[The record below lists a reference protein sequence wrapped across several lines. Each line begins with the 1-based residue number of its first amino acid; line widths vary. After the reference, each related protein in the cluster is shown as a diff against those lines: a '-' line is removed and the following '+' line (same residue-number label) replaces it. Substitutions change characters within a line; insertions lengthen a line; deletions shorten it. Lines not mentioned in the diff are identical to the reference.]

1 MPQLSMHTMKP
12 TSVIALAGALLLA
25 SLTSVLTAQAPAA
38 SQAAS
43 APAQAAPVA
52 AQSADAQL
60 ATMQQYCVA
69 CHNDRAK
76 VAGVSFQGLTPESVA
91 QHAEVLEKAVRK
103 MRGRVMPPP
112 NAKQAPSAAIDS
124 LVAYLEGSLD
134 GAPTPAH
141 ISDKLVL
148 HRLNRKEYANAIR
161 DLLAVDFDASEVL
174 PADDIAEGFDNIASA
189 LQVSPSFIEQY
200 VIAARA
206 VAVKAIGK
214 PDARPGGWTFRAG
227 AGTQLTHV
235 PGLPLGTRGGILAK
249 VDLPSDGEYQ
259 VDIADMATHIW
270 GNGMEFENPLIV
282 TLDNKLVYE
291 TVIGG
296 EEDMKAYDQ
305 VQNGALDRVNARL
318 KKIRFHATAGPH
330 KIGVAFKRR
339 TFAESDDQLQMF
351 APGGGQDRL
360 YRVQSFQLQGPFD
373 ANGIGSTPSRDR
385 IFTCKPESA
394 AGQETPASAKASARS
409 RRSSPESDASEVGCA
424 KQIVT
429 ALAMRAYRRPVT
441 AEDVNELMQYYQ
453 EGAKDPSTG
462 SGQAA
467 FESGIRSAL
476 TGLLASP
483 FFLYRGER
491 VPAGLRS
498 GESYAISDL
507 ELASKLSFFLWNTIP
522 DDELLQLGV
531 AGKLSDPA
539 TLDKQV
545 RRMLGDPRS
554 VTLASNFFQQWL
566 DMKRLDE
573 IVPDSAVFP
582 YASGRSDPREDFR
595 TELTLFAD
603 SIFREDRSVID
614 LLRAKHTFLNERVAL
629 HYGITDVKG
638 DRFRRVELANSTRWG
653 LLGKGAVL
661 MAAAYPNRTSPVLRG
676 AFILKHIQGVPPAT
690 PPPNVPTLDE
700 KDIGT
705 TKARTVREMMATH
718 RSNPTC
724 AACHAVMDPLGLA
737 LENFDAT
744 GMWRDRDRYAGTT
757 IDSSGV
763 LPDGTPIKGP
773 DDLREALLKRPDQFA
788 QTFTEGLL
796 TYATGRKLEYYDMP
810 TVRRIVHGAA
820 ASDYRFSTIV
830 QAVVRSDQFRMRR
843 VPAPV
848 AGKEDTSAAQ

>member
-1 MPQLSMHTMKP
+1 MMQTP
-12 TSVIALAGALLLA
+12 TRPTVAIAFAAA
-25 SLTSVLTAQAPAA
+25 VLTVTLTAVLTASQSSSAPQTAPAA
-38 SQAAS
+38 
-43 APAQAAPVA
+43 AQLRPM
-52 AQSADAQL
+52 QQL
-60 ATMQQYCVA
+60 ATITQYCVG

-76 VAGVSFQGLTPESVA
+76 IGGVSFEGVTADSIGQR
-91 QHAEVLEKAVRK
+91 AEVFEKAVRK
-103 MRGRVMPPP
+103 LRGRVMPPP
-112 NAKQAPSAAIDS
+112 GARQPQSAAADS
-124 LVAYLEGSLD
+124 LIAWLETSLD
-134 GAPTPAH
+134 HAAGRKH
-141 ISDKLVL
+141 VRDEVVL
-148 HRLNRKEYANAIR
+148 HRLNRKEYANAVR
-161 DLLAVDFDASEVL
+161 DLLAVDFDATEVL
-174 PADDIAEGFDNIASA
+174 PADDAAEGFDNIATA

-206 VAVKAIGK
+206 VAVKAVGR

-227 AGTQLTHV
+227 PGAQLTHV

-259 VDIADMATHIW
+259 IDIADMATHIW
-270 GNGMEFENPLIV
+270 GNGMEFENPLVV
-282 TLDNKLVYE
+282 TLDNKLVYQ

-318 KKIRFHATAGPH
+318 KKIRFFATAGPH
-330 KIGVAFKRR
+330 RIGVAFKRR

-373 ANGIGSTPSRDR
+373 AKGIGATPSRER
-385 IFTCKPESA
+385 IFTCHPETA
-394 AGQETPASAKASARS
+394 EAQAS
-409 RRSSPESDASEVGCA
+409 CA
-424 KQIVT
+424 KQIIT
-429 ALAMRAYRRPVT
+429 SLARRAYRRPVS

-453 EGAKDPSTG
+453 DSAKDG
-462 SGQAA
+462 
-467 FESGIRSAL
+467 FEAGIRNAI

-491 VPAGLRS
+491 VPSGLRP
-498 GESYAISDL
+498 GDTYAIADL
-507 ELASKLSFFLWNTIP
+507 ELASQLSFFIWNTIP
-522 DDELLQLGV
+522 DEELLQL
-531 AGKLSDPA
+531 AISGKLDEP
-539 TLDKQV
+539 TVLDKQV
-545 RRMLGDPRS
+545 KRMLADPRS
-554 VTLASNFFQQWL
+554 LTLASNFVQQWL

-582 YASGRSDPREDFR
+582 YASGRADPREDFR

-603 SIFREDRSVID
+603 SIFREDRSVVD
-614 LLRAKHTFLNERVAL
+614 LLRAKHTFLNERIAL

-638 DRFRRVELANSTRWG
+638 DRFRRVELANSARWG

-676 AFILKHIQGVPPAT
+676 AFILKHIQGVPPAN
-690 PPPNVPTLDE
+690 PPMNVPTLDE

-705 TKARTVREMMATH
+705 TRALTVREMIAKH
-718 RSNPTC
+718 RANPTC
-724 AACHAVMDPLGLA
+724 ASCHAVMDPLGLA

-744 GMWRDRDRYAGTT
+744 GMWRDRDRYAGAA
-757 IDSSGV
+757 IDSSGE

-773 DDLREALLKRPDQFA
+773 DDLRQALLRRPEQFA

-810 TVRRIVHGAA
+810 TVRKIVHGAA
-820 ASDYRFSTIV
+820 ASDYKFSTLV
-830 QAVVRSDQFRMRR
+830 QAVVKSEQFRMRR
-843 VPAPV
+843 VPQPAP
-848 AGKEDTSAAQ
+848 AATSTAP